1 MLGRRPR
8 LTRSLARSIAHHVRN
23 GLPNKDAARLA
34 GIGEST
40 FYRWIERGEEAKD
53 DIYQEFMELL
63 KESLSSFKRANLDII
78 QRAADTHTTTTTRHI
93 KTVGGVVGK
102 DGKVE
107 GGERTE
113 EIKTEERPPLWTP
126 AAWLLERRFPAEFGR
141 TVLEHAGRIDGA
153 PDDGPRVIK
162 VIFVDEKAPGAMA
175 ELKADGAG
183 KEKAHGKT

>member
-8 LTRSLARSIAHHVRN
+8 LTRSLAKSIAHHVRN

-40 FYRWIERGEEAKD
+40 FYRWIERGEEGND
-53 DIYQEFMELL
+53 DIYLEFIELL
-63 KESLSSFKRANLDII
+63 KESLVSFKRANIDLI
-78 QRAADTHTTTTTRHI
+78 QRAADTPTTTTTRHI
-93 KTVGGVVGK
+93 KTVGGVK
-102 DGKVE
+102 
-107 GGERTE
+107 TE
-113 EIKTEERPPLWTP
+113 EVKTEERPPLWTP

-183 KEKAHGKT
+183 KEKAHGKA